1 VTTVNEAAE
10 RYLVQ
15 ALEEYDPDNE
25 MPARLIVE
33 TDREIELMCIL
44 TRTQHPGDIANEL
57 LARIASLLDVT
68 LAVLVTEAWARSF
81 PKGTHPDGL
90 ARGEL
95 ERMKAAGDDQVRTDI
110 VVVATDGLE
119 HITRTAD
126 AETKIDEVARLRK
139 EYPTAR
145 TDSNLAKNLVQAI
158 RRGRAVR
165 RDANPSVY
173 LSLRA
178 LSGPEVALTLGAS
191 LAATGL
197 ITDIILGTAYQPHS
211 PDNN

>member
-1 VTTVNEAAE
+1 VTTVNDAAE
-10 RYLVQ
+10 RYLEM
-15 ALEEYDPDNE
+15 ALSEYDPDHE
-25 MPARLIVE
+25 MPARLVVQ
-33 TDREIELMCIL
+33 TDRDVDLMCIL
-44 TRTQHPGDIANEL
+44 TQHRHPGDTANDL

-68 LAVLVTEAWARSF
+68 LAVLITEAWGKSF
-81 PKGTHPDGL
+81 PKGTAPKNM

-119 HITRTAD
+119 YVTRMAD
-126 AETKIDEVARLRK
+126 AETKIDEIARLRG
-139 EYPTAR
+139 EHPAAR
-145 TDSNLAKNLVQAI
+145 TDSNLAKGLVRAI
-158 RRGRAVR
+158 KYGRAVR